1 MKAERILYCIFG
13 LFLFAACSGG
23 GDDYEQQLEW
33 FEEMNRTDVPLCVDS
48 VQPLVRHY
56 DHWWHSRNHRMRA
69 YYMLGC
75 AYRDQGEAPA
85 AIHYYNIA
93 TEQADTTNKNCDY
106 ATLFRIYGQMAIIY
120 GQQNM
125 PQEKKEALTKY
136 GYYAWMACDTIN
148 HIVAYEQMTDVCYML
163 DDTTGIFAYTDSA
176 NMLYRKYGFGELS
189 ARVYPT
195 AIYVCL
201 NNNDL
206 QRARKYIDIF
216 EKESGLFDKN
226 GNIEVGREHYYYSK
240 GLYYEKSG
248 SFDSAEY
255 YYRKLIPHGYLYE
268 ASKGLLSI
276 YKEQNERDSIVKY
289 VELTEHALG
298 QWAGSQQTNAVIQSS
313 AMYKYERNQNAA
325 IRNAQKAE
333 RYKVGSLFIF
343 MVSLYLFW
351 HYRKRTKQQKEKL
364 QLLNQQYLD
373 TKSEYAQLV
382 EEFQI
387 LKRSYNSPEM
397 SAETKILIEKKQQR
411 IVQLE
416 RILKKY
422 QSELHLL
429 DYKEREKLLTNNE
442 VVVFLNNKKNIT
454 PNWKAPRPEKWKALL
469 DIYAKYTPHVF
480 ANMNKV
486 SLSKQERLVTILTHL
501 KVNPSDIA
509 HLLET
514 SSSRVS
520 NAKKDA
526 CRKLFADEDS
536 GKLRERL
543 IDLECENE
551 VNFFIDG

>member
-1 MKAERILYCIFG
+1 MKTEHIFYCIFCV
-13 LFLFAACSGG
+13 LMFAACSGG
-23 GDDYEQQLEW
+23 DYERQLER

-93 TEQADTTNKNCDY
+93 AEQADTASSECDY
-106 ATLFRIYGQMAIIY
+106 ATLFRVYGQMAIIY

-206 QRARKYIDIF
+206 QRARKYMDIF

-255 YYRKLIPHGYLYE
+255 YYRKLIPYGYLYE

-276 YKEQNERDSIVKY
+276 YKDQNERDSIVKY

-325 IRNAQKAE
+325 IRNADRASRLTKLLVIA
-333 RYKVGSLFIF
+333 VMLIVLLS
-343 MVSLYLFW
+343 VLYL
-351 HYRKRTKQQKEKL
+351 YRNERRKREISELNRDLEMSLNNLRETEEALEALKQEQ
-364 QLLNQQYLD
+364 D
-373 TKSEYAQLV
+373 ADHQLV
-382 EEFQI
+382 ADMQGDI
-387 LKRSYNSPEM
+387 D
-397 SAETKILIEKKQQR
+397 
-411 IVQLE
+411 
-416 RILKKY
+416 KY
-422 QSELHLL
+422 SF
-429 DYKEREKLLTNNE
+429 TS
-442 VVVFLNNKKNIT
+442 
-454 PNWKAPRPEKWKALL
+454 KA
-469 DIYAKYTPHVF
+469 
-480 ANMNKV
+480 
-486 SLSKQERLVTILTHL
+486 
-501 KVNPSDIA
+501 
-509 HLLET
+509 
-514 SSSRVS
+514 
-520 NAKKDA
+520 
-526 CRKLFADEDS
+526 
-536 GKLRERL
+536 
-543 IDLECENE
+543 
-551 VNFFIDG
+551 